1 MKLVDRKTM
10 LQFPAGTLI
19 SMYEPAII
27 NETVIKDESI
37 FHPSGGTDFYTQCIF
52 DGAVEC
58 STVDDTGQAELD
70 HESIYRDGGFKN
82 NELYLI
88 WEPADIQATIDQLQ
102 AVMATV
108 TPYTDR
114 LQRCSNGDRHLFE
127 LKE

>member
-1 MKLVDRKTM
+1 MKLVDCKTM

-27 NETVIKDESI
+27 NETVINDESI

-52 DGAVEC
+52 DDAVEC
-58 STVDDTGQAELD
+58 NTVDGTGQAELD
-70 HESIYRDGGFKN
+70 HESIYRDGGFNN

-88 WEPADIQATIDQLQ
+88 WEPDDIQAIIGRLQ

-114 LQRCSNGDRHLFE
+114 LQRCSSDDCRLFE

>member
-1 MKLVDRKTM
+1 MKLVDRETM

-19 SMYEPAII
+19 SKYEPAII

-58 STVDDTGQAELD
+58 NTVDDTGQAELD
-70 HESIYRDGGFKN
+70 HESIYRDGMFED

-88 WEPADIQATIDQLQ
+88 WEPAGIQATIDRLQ

-108 TPYTDR
+108 APYTDR
-114 LQRCSNGDRHLFE
+114 LQSCGSGDCRLFE